1 MLDTVLFDLDG
12 TLTNPK
18 EGITKCVSY
27 AIEAIG
33 RTPPSLKELEVF
45 IGPPLKKQFEEFLDV
60 DSDTGE
66 FLLKKYRERF
76 SIVGIFENEIYE
88 GIRELL
94 YSLKEKGF
102 KIALATSKPTIYA
115 DKILKHFDIYKYFD
129 LTIGSELDG
138 TRVEKEEVIEEVLSS
153 LNPDLSKTV
162 MVGDRKFDIIAAKA
176 KGINSIGVKYGFAKE
191 NELEN
196 TKPDFIVETVEE
208 LYEIIRN
215 YGIN

>member
-1 MLDTVLFDLDG
+1 MFNTVLFDLDG

-27 AIEAIG
+27 AIESTG
-33 RTPPSLKELEVF
+33 RIPPSLKELEIF
-45 IGPPLKKQFEEFLDV
+45 IGPPLKKQFEEFLEV

-76 SIVGIFENEIYE
+76 STVGIFENEIYE
-88 GIRELL
+88 GIKELL
-94 YSLKEKGF
+94 SVLKEKGF

-115 DKILKHFDIYKYFD
+115 NKILKHFDIYKYFD

-153 LNPDLSKTV
+153 LKPDLSKTV

-176 KGINSIGVKYGFAKE
+176 KGIKSIGVKYGFAKD
-191 NELEN
+191 NELEDA
-196 TKPDFIVETVEE
+196 KPDFIAETVEE
-208 LYEIIRN
+208 LGRIIKS
-215 YGIN
+215 